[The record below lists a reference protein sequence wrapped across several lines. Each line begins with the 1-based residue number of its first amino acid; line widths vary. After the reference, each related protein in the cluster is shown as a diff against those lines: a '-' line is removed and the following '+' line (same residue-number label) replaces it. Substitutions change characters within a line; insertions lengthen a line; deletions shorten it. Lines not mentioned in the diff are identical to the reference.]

1 MRADP
6 FAQLKLLDVQELDSR
21 IDTARHRLA
30 SIPEAAQLV
39 ELDGRRKA
47 LDDTLRDRRV
57 EVADL
62 TTDQQKA
69 DADVEAVR
77 NRRAR
82 DQKMLDSGAV
92 SNPKDAER
100 MLHELES
107 LARRISDLEDV
118 EIEVMERLEAVQ
130 RDLEH
135 TEGELAALE
144 EERRRLE
151 EVRSARAGELDAELS
166 GLLAERTVTAEGL
179 PDDLMALYARLRE
192 QKGGVG
198 AAALRARQCEGC
210 RLTLDNSVLGEIKQ
224 RPTDEVVRCEEC
236 GRILVRTPESGI

>member
-1 MRADP
+1 MKADP
-6 FAQLKLLDVQELDSR
+6 SAQRTLLDVQELDSR
-21 IDTARHRLA
+21 IDAVRHRLA
-30 SIPEAAQLV
+30 GIPEATQLA
-39 ELDGRRKA
+39 EIGGRRKA
-47 LDDTLRDRRV
+47 LDDKLRDRRV

-62 TTDQQKA
+62 TSDQRKA

-77 NRRAR
+77 NRRER
-82 DQKMLDSGAV
+82 DQSMLDSGAV
-92 SNPKDAER
+92 KNPKDAER

-135 TEGELAALE
+135 TEGELAALDE
-144 EERRRLE
+144 EAGRLE
-151 EVRSARAGELDAELS
+151 DARSARAAELDGELT
-166 GLLAERTVTAEGL
+166 GLIAERQGTAEGL
-179 PDDLMALYARLRE
+179 PEDLVTLYLKLRD

-210 RLTLDNSVLGEIKQ
+210 RLTLDNSVLSQIRQ
-224 RPTDEVVRCEEC
+224 RATDDVVRCEEC
-236 GRILVRTPESGI
+236 GRILVRTPESGL

>member
-1 MRADP
+1 MKADP
-6 FAQLKLLDVQELDSR
+6 SAQLRLLDVQELDSR
-21 IDTARHRLA
+21 IDTVRHRLA
-30 SIPEAAQLV
+30 TIPEAVQLV
-39 ELDGRRKA
+39 ELGQQRKG
-47 LDDTLRDRRV
+47 LDDKLRDRRV

-62 TTDQQKA
+62 TADQQKA

-77 NRRAR
+77 NRRER
-82 DQKMLDSGAV
+82 DQRMLDSGAV

-135 TEGELAALE
+135 TEGELTALDAE
-144 EERRRLE
+144 AGRLE
-151 EVRSARAGELDAELS
+151 EARSSRATELDAELT
-166 GLLAERTVTAEGL
+166 GLLAERQGTAEGL
-179 PDDLMALYARLRE
+179 PEDLVDLYLKLRE
-192 QKGGVG
+192 HKGGVG

-210 RLTLDNSVLGEIKQ
+210 RLTLDNSVLGEIRQ
-224 RPTDEVVRCEEC
+224 RPTDDVIRCEEC
-236 GRILVRTPESGI
+236 GRILVRTPESGL